1 MLLYRIYSLQVYVV
15 YRCYIKSI
23 GILISME
30 ADGVNLVEKLTN
42 ILMPEEEEY
51 VETEEEMTAE
61 EEADTYQVANGSP
74 VYAAPA
80 AAAAFAAGMTA
91 STVQNKRPKLTVHT
105 TKVQEMSIDIHVP
118 QDFDQVRSV
127 ADGLKENKACIVNY
141 EKVEAPEQRRICD
154 FLNGVCYVLDGDVR
168 RISET
173 MVLYVPNGVDI
184 SGVDAQE
191 NIY

>member
-1 MLLYRIYSLQVYVV
+1 M
-15 YRCYIKSI
+15 
-23 GILISME
+23 
-30 ADGVNLVEKLTN
+30 NLVEKLTN

-51 VETEEEMTAE
+51 VETNEVVETEEEL
-61 EEADTYQVANGSP
+61 DTRNVVNGSA

-91 STVQNKRPKLTVHT
+91 NTVVNKRPKLTVHT
-105 TKVQEMSIDIHVP
+105 NKVQEMSIDIHVP
-118 QDFDQVRSV
+118 QNFDQVRSV
-127 ADGLKENKACIVNY
+127 ADALKESKACIVNY

-154 FLNGVCYVLDGDVR
+154 FLNGVCYVLEGDVR

-191 NIY
+191 NLY

>member
-1 MLLYRIYSLQVYVV
+1 M
-15 YRCYIKSI
+15 
-23 GILISME
+23 
-30 ADGVNLVEKLTN
+30 NLVEKLTN
-42 ILMPEEEEY
+42 ILMPVEEEY
-51 VETEEEMTAE
+51 VSPEEEFVAE
-61 EEADTYQVANGSP
+61 EEESSLNVVNGSP

-91 STVQNKRPKLTVHT
+91 NTAVNKRPKLTVHT
-105 TKVQEMSIDIHVP
+105 NKVQEMSIDIHVP
-118 QDFDQVRSV
+118 QNFDQVRSV

-154 FLNGVCYVLDGDVR
+154 FLNGVCYVIEGDVR

-191 NIY
+191 NLY